1 MCMLNHRLQV
11 LLDEDRWV
19 RLNRRAETTGQSV
32 GSLVRDAID
41 RTYPATDDARRAAGD
56 ALLAS
61 PPMPVDDWDVMK
73 REILDMYDS

>member
-1 MCMLNHRLQV
+1 MLSHRLQV
-11 LLDEDRWV
+11 LLDEERWI
-19 RLNRRAETTGQSV
+19 RLNRKAEETKQSV
-32 GSLVRDAID
+32 GALVRAAID
-41 RTYPATDDARRAAGD
+41 RTYPATDGARRAAGD